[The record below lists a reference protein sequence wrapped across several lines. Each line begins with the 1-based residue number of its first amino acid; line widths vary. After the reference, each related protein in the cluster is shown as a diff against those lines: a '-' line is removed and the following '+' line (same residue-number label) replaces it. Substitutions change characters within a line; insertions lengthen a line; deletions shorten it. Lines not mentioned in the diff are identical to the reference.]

1 MRRARPVSARFQR
14 LLVDKSVDID
24 HILQSVSGGSRVRLD
39 QQTRTPFLMTTNIS
53 AVRTVS
59 CEEAQRLVEE
69 GYQYIDVRNER
80 EFEQWHPACA
90 YNVPL
95 TQMTDFGPEPNEFFV
110 ETINRHFGPE
120 AKLVIGCGLGATSRR
135 AANLL
140 AQAGYSD
147 LVDVREG
154 YNGCRDAF
162 GRKSPGWL
170 ERGLPVE
177 FGQPELRSFEAL
189 AEPLRK

>member
-90 YNVPL
+90 NRFAALRDVAPSPHPI
-95 TQMTDFGPEPNEFFV
+95 TSFASGP
-110 ETINRHFGPE
+110 
-120 AKLVIGCGLGATSRR
+120 K
-135 AANLL
+135 
-140 AQAGYSD
+140 
-147 LVDVREG
+147 
-154 YNGCRDAF
+154 
-162 GRKSPGWL
+162 
-170 ERGLPVE
+170 
-177 FGQPELRSFEAL
+177 
-189 AEPLRK
+189 